1 MVKPNY
7 RIEEVAAF
15 CGQSYRA
22 VRDVI
27 AWGQIASVRVGVRGV
42 RIPASEVERL
52 TNVAETPPARKA
64 APAGSVA

>member
-22 VRDVI
+22 VRDAI
-27 AWGQIASVRVGVRGV
+27 ARGQIASVRVGVRGV
-42 RIPASEVERL
+42 RVPASEVERL
-52 TNVAETPPARKA
+52 TSVAPPPQKA
-64 APAGSVA
+64 VPAGSAA